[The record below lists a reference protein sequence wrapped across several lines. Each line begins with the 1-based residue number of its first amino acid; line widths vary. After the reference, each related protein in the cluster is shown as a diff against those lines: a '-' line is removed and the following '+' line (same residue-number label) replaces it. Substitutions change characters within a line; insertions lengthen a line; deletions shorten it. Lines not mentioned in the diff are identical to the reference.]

1 VLVKWKRARGKAE
14 KNKMIKRCSGCL
26 AVRYHDRTCQNA
38 YVIFIQRI
46 YSLLNPCRLGPP
58 SKQLRAEVK
67 AAGGSDSMFEGL

>member
-1 VLVKWKRARGKAE
+1 MGKVRYGCLGGNSAVKWKRARGKAE

-46 YSLLNPCRLGPP
+46 YSLLNPCR
-58 SKQLRAEVK
+58 RD
-67 AAGGSDSMFEGL
+67 GSAIETVAS